1 MGIFIYIVIV
11 RDNDFKVWCIVEI
24 KRKEF
29 VGLYMYFGFVL
40 ESLILYG
47 MFTFYYFLR

>member
-29 VGLYMYFGFVL
+29 VGLYMYFGFVS

-47 MFTFYYFLR
+47 MFMFYYFLR